1 MLWDTEVDDVTL
13 KEVLWDT
20 SGVTLCDTAVLPV
33 KLELEL
39 RDKVVVTLGLED
51 SVADILVL

>member
-20 SGVTLCDTAVLPV
+20 SGVTLWETAVLRV
-33 KLELEL
+33 RLELEL

-51 SVADILVL
+51 SVADTVVL